1 MPSRKRD
8 DETELP
14 EELADLER
22 MLASFEPGPS
32 RIDRDQMMF
41 DAGAACGLSQGLAS
55 GAGMREATTYEKSRE
70 STTCR
75 LGREPGA
82 QSKLRPWPIATA
94 AAVLLACL
102 FGSLYVVERNRDPA
116 SVREIVSIERETPR
130 PDGVVEA
137 LRATADVPTDAVPAP
152 SLVHRAAFYAGLAA
166 RTSGRY
172 PKYLALR
179 ELILTRGVESLPL
192 RDYDDDTDPFSELTR
207 QPATLR
213 RLMEEFLPSP
223 AA

>member
-8 DETELP
+8 DEAELP

-32 RIDRDQMMF
+32 RIDRDHMMF
-41 DAGAACGLSQGLAS
+41 DAGTACGLAQALAS
-55 GAGMREATTYEKSRE
+55 GEGMRDSTTYEKSRE
-70 STTCR
+70 SATCG
-75 LGREPGA
+75 LGRELGA
-82 QSKLRPWPIATA
+82 RSKLLPWPIATA

-102 FGSLYVVERNRDPA
+102 LGSLYVVERNRNPA
-116 SVREIVSIERETPR
+116 SVREIVYVERATPKS
-130 PDGVVEA
+130 DGVVEA
-137 LRATADVPTDAVPAP
+137 MRATAPVPTDAARAP
-152 SLVHRAAFYAGLAA
+152 SVVHRAAFYPGLAA

-192 RDYDDDTDPFSELTR
+192 RDYSHETDPFSESTR

-213 RLMEEFLPSP
+213 QLMKEFLPSP

>member
-1 MPSRKRD
+1 MPSRRRD
-8 DETELP
+8 AEAQLP

-41 DAGAACGLSQGLAS
+41 DAGAACGLSQALAS
-55 GAGMREATTYEKSRE
+55 GEGRRESTTYAKSRE
-70 STTCR
+70 SATCG

-82 QSKLRPWPIATA
+82 QSKLLPWPIATA

-116 SVREIVSIERETPR
+116 SVREIVYLERATP
-130 PDGVVEA
+130 PSDDVVEA
-137 LRATADVPTDAVPAP
+137 SRARTAVPPDAVRKP
-152 SLVHRAAFYAGLAA
+152 SVVRRAAFYPGLAPQLP
-166 RTSGRY
+166 GRY
-172 PKYLALR
+172 PNYLALR
-179 ELILTRGVESLPL
+179 QLILTRGVESLPR
-192 RDYDDDTDPFSELTR
+192 RDYDDDCGSLSELTR
-207 QPATLR
+207 PPATIR
-213 RLMEEFLPSP
+213 QLMEEFLPSP